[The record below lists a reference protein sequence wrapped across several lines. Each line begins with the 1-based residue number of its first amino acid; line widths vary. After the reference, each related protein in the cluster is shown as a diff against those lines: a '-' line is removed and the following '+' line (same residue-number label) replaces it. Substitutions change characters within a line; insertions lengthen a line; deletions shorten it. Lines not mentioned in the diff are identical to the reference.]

1 MARLLARM
9 MAKRPDDRPASM
21 EAVIA
26 ELDAVL
32 APPQSRNGWAITGL
46 GLLAVVSAAGALSVW
61 VTRHRQ
67 HPVAA
72 PAALG
77 AAPLNTVPVPPVV
90 TGGPNVPPALAVG
103 STPAEAAPPTV
114 AVTIQSE
121 PPGAALVVGGRPR
134 GVTPLRLA
142 LRQGVPVRLELSLKG
157 YFTETRLVRPT
168 DSQAVDIRLH
178 SLPRAALPDLKESPY

>member
-9 MAKRPDDRPASM
+9 MAKRPDDRPAGM
-21 EAVIA
+21 EAVIT
-26 ELDAVL
+26 ELEVVL
-32 APPQSRNGWAITGL
+32 APPQSRNGWAATGL
-46 GLLAVVSAAGALSVW
+46 GLLALASAAGALSLW

-72 PAALG
+72 PAVLRAP
-77 AAPLNTVPVPPVV
+77 PLNTVPLPPVPEAHPV
-90 TGGPNVPPALAVG
+90 MAA
-103 STPAEAAPPTV
+103 SAAPAEVAPRTV
-114 AVTIQSE
+114 AVTVQSE
-121 PPGAALVVGGRPR
+121 PPGAALVVSGRPR

-157 YFTETRLVRPT
+157 YFTETRLLRPT

-178 SLPRAALPDLKESPY
+178 ALPRSALPDLKESPY